1 MKKLAI
7 TLAALM
13 GTSLVAENVVT
24 TAEEKVETPEIKAQI
39 VSDKVAEEVKA
50 EEAKADEKA
59 AETSEALIEV
69 DEKAA
74 EIKVEAK
81 KEEKVL
87 KAEVKGDVS
96 TVTETTRE
104 EILKEDL
111 DIPDV
116 VEKPAYQKGR
126 ITASSLR
133 VRAKAGTKYEVVS
146 ILKRDDEVKVFQ
158 TKDKW
163 MEIQAPEK
171 TAAWVAKKFV
181 ENGEITA
188 DGVKVR
194 AGSGIVFS
202 EIGRVSK
209 GDKVKV
215 LQTKNNTWCKIEAQE
230 SFRVWVGADYVEI
243 LKDEDQFNEKLVQ
256 IEKEKAADKAK
267 AEAALKA
274 AEDKHAAIDA
284 EMKAT
289 EKENESKVEDKKA
302 PTELKSPAS
311 GETVKIPVSEQPAHE
326 INEEEQ
332 KQVDEVIPPNG
343 LKIDG
348 TILRVST
355 KEHNIVNFAL
365 AKKVNNS
372 YFPLCYLKVTDESQV
387 PGLDKLYLKE
397 VEIIGVQKF
406 VKGWK
411 LPVIFVDSFKEKK

>member
-1 MKKLAI
+1 MKKLAM
-7 TLAALM
+7 TFAALM
-13 GTSLVAENVVT
+13 GTSLLAEGSALT

-39 VSDKVAEEVKA
+39 VTEKVAEEK
-50 EEAKADEKA
+50 
-59 AETSEALIEV
+59 TTEALIEV
-69 DEKAA
+69 KEKTE

-81 KEEKVL
+81 AEEKVL

-104 EILKEDL
+104 QIRKEDL
-111 DIPDV
+111 EIPV
-116 VEKPAYQKGR
+116 VEEKPAYQTGR

-133 VRAKAGTKYEVVS
+133 VRAKAGTKYEVVA
-146 ILKRDDEVKVFQ
+146 ILKRDDEVKIFQ
-158 TKDKW
+158 SKEKW
-163 MEIQAPEK
+163 MEIQAPAK
-171 TAAWVAKKFV
+171 TAAWVAKRFV

-188 DGVKVR
+188 DNIRVR
-194 AGSGIVFS
+194 AGSGVVFS
-202 EIGRVSK
+202 EIGRLSK

-215 LQTKNNTWCKIEAQE
+215 LQTKADTWVKIEAQE
-230 SFRVWVGADYVEI
+230 SFRVWVGSDYVEI
-243 LKDEDQFNEKLVQ
+243 LKDEDKFNEKLVQ

-267 AEAALKA
+267 AEAAVKE
-274 AEDKHAAIDA
+274 AEQKIAAIDA

-289 EKENESKVEDKKA
+289 EKEHEAKVEEKKT

-311 GETVKIPVSEQPAHE
+311 GETVKIPVTEQPVNE
-326 INEEEQ
+326 IDAAEQ
-332 KQVDEVIPPNG
+332 KQIDEVIPPNG

-348 TILRVST
+348 TILRVAT

-372 YFPLCYLKVTDESQV
+372 YFPLCYLKVTDKAQV
-387 PGLDKLYLKE
+387 KGLDELYLKE
-397 VEIIGVQKF
+397 VEVIGVQKF

>member
-1 MKKLAI
+1 MKKIAMA
-7 TLAALM
+7 LAALM
-13 GTSLVAENVVT
+13 GTSLVAETVVT
-24 TAEEKVETPEIKAQI
+24 TAEEVVETPEIKAQI
-39 VSDKVAEEVKA
+39 VTEKVAEKAKA
-50 EEAKADEKA
+50 EEKA
-59 AETSEALIEV
+59 AEAVIEV
-69 DEKAA
+69 EEKTE

-81 KEEKVL
+81 AEEKVL
-87 KAEVKGDVS
+87 KAEVKGNIS

-104 EILKEDL
+104 QIRKEDL
-111 DIPDV
+111 EIPV
-116 VEKPAYQKGR
+116 VEEKPAYQKGR

-146 ILKRDDEVKVFQ
+146 ILKRDDEVKIFQ

-163 MEIQAPEK
+163 MEIQAPAK
-171 TAAWVAKKFV
+171 TAAWVAKRFV

-188 DGVKVR
+188 DNIRVR
-194 AGSGIVFS
+194 AGSGVVFS
-202 EIGRVSK
+202 EIGRLSK

-215 LQTKNNTWCKIEAQE
+215 LQTKADTWVKIEAQE
-230 SFRVWVGADYVEI
+230 SFRVWVGSDYVEI
-243 LKDEDQFNEKLVQ
+243 LKDEDKFNEKLVQ

-267 AEAALKA
+267 AEAAVKA
-274 AEDKHAAIDA
+274 AEEKIAAIDA
-284 EMKAT
+284 EMKET
-289 EKENESKVEDKKA
+289 EKEHVAKVEEKKT

-311 GETVKIPVSEQPAHE
+311 GEAVKIPVTVQP
-326 INEEEQ
+326 INEIDEAEQ
-332 KQVDEVIPPNG
+332 KQIDEVIPPNG

-348 TILRVST
+348 TILRVAT

-372 YFPLCYLKVTDESQV
+372 YFPLCYLKVTDKAQV
-387 PGLDKLYLKE
+387 KGLDELYLKE